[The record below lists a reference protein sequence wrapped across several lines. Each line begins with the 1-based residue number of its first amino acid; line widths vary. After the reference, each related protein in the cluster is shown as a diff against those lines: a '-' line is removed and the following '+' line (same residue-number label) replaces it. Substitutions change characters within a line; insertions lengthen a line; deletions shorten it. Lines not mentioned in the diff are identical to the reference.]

1 MDAWIE
7 FLLNEVESVKKRGW
21 AQEKD
26 AQRAGVID
34 AFITNFK
41 FPVESRIKGYVVG
54 TSSVRIPRLKVNVRA
69 TTRSAPGRAGPTGP
83 LANTSMR
90 TAEATQTRRPNGV
103 MLDCVEV
110 VPEGWTDAAYDLLGG
125 LFVPCERKLEAGS
138 VVSADIAIL
147 DPKSYIYRKPG
158 FACEPRRLDILVAVE
173 A

>member
-7 FLLNEVESVKKRGW
+7 FLLNEVESVKNRGW

-26 AQRAGVID
+26 AQRAGLID
-34 AFITNFK
+34 AFMTNFK

-69 TTRSAPGRAGPTGP
+69 TTRSSRGNPGSSASGSSTSPRSVE
-83 LANTSMR
+83 AN
-90 TAEATQTRRPNGV
+90 ETRRPHGV
-103 MLDCVEV
+103 MLDCIEV

-138 VVSADIAIL
+138 VISADIAIL

-158 FACEPRRLDILVAVE
+158 FACEPRRLDVLVAVE